1 MYLVQTLGVINDSV
15 LVGISFILSSS
26 VIWTS
31 NKFQGRR
38 CFWNV
43 NCPINSLY
51 HRYADSSFIH
61 AFEEL
66 ATEHYALY
74 SSSSEFDSLLA
85 AANTKNSFTLV
96 PSSISTKRTD
106 SQTFSCLVGFT
117 GTPLS
122 LESLVVVSDTIL
134 FQRTVFY
141 IALRFCVVKLF
152 WHCNRLTFFKKY
164 TRRTV
169 K

>member
-1 MYLVQTLGVINDSV
+1 MCLVQTLGVINDSV

-26 VIWTS
+26 VISTS
-31 NKFQGRR
+31 NKVQGRR

-51 HRYADSSFIH
+51 HLNVDSSFIQ

-66 ATEHYALY
+66 ATEHYPLY
-74 SSSSEFDSLLA
+74 SSSSEFDSLLG

-96 PSSISTKRTD
+96 QSSIFTKRTD
-106 SQTFSCLVGFT
+106 SQTFPCLVGFI
-117 GTPLS
+117 GTLLS
-122 LESLVVVSDTIL
+122 LENLIVVSDTIL

-141 IALRFCVVKLF
+141 IALRFCVAKLF
-152 WHCNRLTFFKKY
+152 
-164 TRRTV
+164 
-169 K
+169 